1 MKYKLLLGLIVLPQ
15 FIFASDDPKFG
26 YYEEIRANFARG
38 SGGNGCGPCGLAYQA
53 AYNDGNKRAANHF
66 LNKYNKK
73 HGKKVEYGVHLY
85 SEDTIQKYL
94 PKQASFEQKISD
106 WTEISELIKRGK
118 RDEFEERWETDSH
131 EYTYKRIE
139 EVEEEI
145 RRIRRFC
152 EELQVRKKN
161 D

>member
-1 MKYKLLLGLIVLPQ
+1 MKYKLLLGLIVLTQ

-53 AYNDGNKRAANHF
+53 AYNDGNKEVAKYF
-66 LNKYNKK
+66 LKKYIEQ
-73 HGKKVEYGVHLY
+73 HGRKLEYGAQLY

-106 WTEISELIKRGK
+106 WTEISERIKRGK
-118 RDEFEERWETDSH
+118 RDEIEVRWGTVSH
-131 EYTYKRIE
+131 EYTYKCIE

-152 EELQVRKKN
+152 EELKVRKKK
-161 D
+161 